1 MRISM
6 EKNKRKEHIR
16 GANSQAE
23 GLDKNV
29 RFTYGMVG
37 IGIIFLLIFIISNV
51 LLNRISNEQVE
62 NTTYLNQ
69 YRIGS
74 KVLTASVQGYAT
86 TGDIAYYNDYMKE
99 LNEDKNRDIA
109 WEALK
114 ENNLKE
120 SEWSALEHIAQMS
133 QNLVPIEEKAM
144 DSVKQGRL
152 SEAQSY
158 VFGDSY
164 EKVVKEINSSTD
176 TCIKNIQSRMSATKN
191 IYNIAMY
198 INMILFIVSFIAIV
212 LRIRTTVAFSKKELL
227 TPIVK
232 VSDQLKE
239 LAGGHFVNNMDLV
252 EDDSEV
258 GNMVGAINF
267 MNYNFTNMITE
278 LSAVLEKMG
287 QGNYNVELTQEYV
300 GEFEKIKDSMIK
312 IITDTKETLKGIQ
325 NAAHEIGSGSEQL
338 AQAATDLA
346 EGSTVQASKI
356 SETTA
361 MIDSMAESIE
371 SKAKEAEETAQISK
385 EAAKVVHNGNIKM
398 QELKEAI
405 SRISDCSK
413 EIHSIIEVIEDIAG
427 QTNLLSLN
435 ASIEAARAGEAGRG
449 FAVVAEQVKNLA
461 EQSTQAAGETTRLI
475 QNTIHAVEKGMVI
488 ADETEASMTE
498 VMEGAK
504 GATEKMIQMAD
515 GLSKEVE
522 SVRQIDE
529 NIAHVAEIVDSNSA
543 TSEETAAISEEQSAQ
558 IQTMVQMVEQ
568 FEI

>member
-1 MRISM
+1 M

-198 INMILFIVSFIAIV
+198 ISMILFIVSFIAIV

-398 QELKEAI
+398 KELKEAI

>member
-1 MRISM
+1 M

-198 INMILFIVSFIAIV
+198 ISMILFIVSFIAIV

-278 LSAVLEKMG
+278 LLVVLEKMG

>member
-1 MRISM
+1 M

-86 TGDIAYYNDYMKE
+86 TGDIVYYNDYMKE

-198 INMILFIVSFIAIV
+198 ISMILFIVSFIAIV

>member
-1 MRISM
+1 M

-198 INMILFIVSFIAIV
+198 ISMILFIVSFIAIV

-522 SVRQIDE
+522 SVRLIDE

>member
-1 MRISM
+1 M

-198 INMILFIVSFIAIV
+198 ISMILFIVSFIAIV

-475 QNTIHAVEKGMVI
+475 RNTIHAVEKGMVI

>member
-1 MRISM
+1 M

-198 INMILFIVSFIAIV
+198 ISMILFIVSFIAIV

-267 MNYNFTNMITE
+267 MNRNFTNMITE

-529 NIAHVAEIVDSNSA
+529 NIAHVAEIVDSNS
-543 TSEETAAISEEQSAQ
+543 EETAAISEEQSAQ

>member
-1 MRISM
+1 M

-51 LLNRISNEQVE
+51 LLNRISNEQFE

-198 INMILFIVSFIAIV
+198 ISMILFIVSFIAIV

>member
-1 MRISM
+1 M

-198 INMILFIVSFIAIV
+198 ISMILFIVSFIAIV

-312 IITDTKETLKGIQ
+312 VITDTKETLKGIQ

>member
-1 MRISM
+1 M

-198 INMILFIVSFIAIV
+198 ISMILFIVSFIAIV

-543 TSEETAAISEEQSAQ
+543 TSEENAAISEEQSAQ

>member
-1 MRISM
+1 M

-74 KVLTASVQGYAT
+74 KVLTASVQGYAA

-198 INMILFIVSFIAIV
+198 ISMILFIVSFIAIV

-543 TSEETAAISEEQSAQ
+543 ASEETAAISEEQSAQ

>member
-1 MRISM
+1 M

-198 INMILFIVSFIAIV
+198 ISMILFIVSFIAIV

-267 MNYNFTNMITE
+267 MNRNFTNMITE

-558 IQTMVQMVEQ
+558 TMVQMVEQ

>member
-1 MRISM
+1 M

-198 INMILFIVSFIAIV
+198 ISMILFIVSFIAIV

-498 VMEGAK
+498 VMKGAK

-529 NIAHVAEIVDSNSA
+529 NIAHVAEIVDSNSVA
-543 TSEETAAISEEQSAQ
+543 SEETAAISEEQSAQ

>member
-1 MRISM
+1 M

-86 TGDIAYYNDYMKE
+86 TGDIEYYNDYMKE

-198 INMILFIVSFIAIV
+198 ISMILFIVSFIAIV

>member
-1 MRISM
+1 M

-74 KVLTASVQGYAT
+74 KVLTASVQGYAA

-198 INMILFIVSFIAIV
+198 ISMILFIVSFIAIV

>member
-1 MRISM
+1 M

-29 RFTYGMVG
+29 RFTYGMIG

-198 INMILFIVSFIAIV
+198 ISMILFIVSFIAIV

-543 TSEETAAISEEQSAQ
+543 ASEETAAISEEQSAQ

>member
-1 MRISM
+1 M

-86 TGDIAYYNDYMKE
+86 TGDIEYYNDYMKE

-198 INMILFIVSFIAIV
+198 ISMILFIVSFIAIV

-312 IITDTKETLKGIQ
+312 IITDTKEILKGIQ

-413 EIHSIIEVIEDIAG
+413 EINSIIEVIEDIAG

>member
-1 MRISM
+1 M

-198 INMILFIVSFIAIV
+198 ISMILFIVSFIAIV

-267 MNYNFTNMITE
+267 MNRNFTNMITE

-325 NAAHEIGSGSEQL
+325 NVAHEIGSGSEQL

-405 SRISDCSK
+405 RRISDCSK

-475 QNTIHAVEKGMVI
+475 QNTIDAVEKGMVI

-504 GATEKMIQMAD
+504 GATAKMIQMAE

-543 TSEETAAISEEQSAQ
+543 ASEETAAISEEQSAQ

>member
-1 MRISM
+1 M

-198 INMILFIVSFIAIV
+198 ISMILFIVSFIAIV

-405 SRISDCSK
+405 GRISDCSK

>member
-1 MRISM
+1 M

-198 INMILFIVSFIAIV
+198 ISMILFIVSFIAIV

-267 MNYNFTNMITE
+267 MNRNFTNMITE

>member
-1 MRISM
+1 M

-198 INMILFIVSFIAIV
+198 ISMILFIVSFIAIV

-325 NAAHEIGSGSEQL
+325 NVAHEIGSGSEQL

-543 TSEETAAISEEQSAQ
+543 ASEETAAISEEQSAQ

>member
-1 MRISM
+1 M

-198 INMILFIVSFIAIV
+198 ISMILFIVSFIAIV

-267 MNYNFTNMITE
+267 MNRNFTNMITE

-325 NAAHEIGSGSEQL
+325 NVAHEIGSGSEQL

-475 QNTIHAVEKGMVI
+475 QNTIDAVEKGMVI

-504 GATEKMIQMAD
+504 GATAKMIQMAE

-543 TSEETAAISEEQSAQ
+543 ASEETAAISEEQSAQ

>member
-1 MRISM
+1 
-6 EKNKRKEHIR
+6 
-16 GANSQAE
+16 
-23 GLDKNV
+23 
-29 RFTYGMVG
+29 
-37 IGIIFLLIFIISNV
+37 
-51 LLNRISNEQVE
+51 
-62 NTTYLNQ
+62 
-69 YRIGS
+69 
-74 KVLTASVQGYAT
+74 
-86 TGDIAYYNDYMKE
+86 
-99 LNEDKNRDIA
+99 
-109 WEALK
+109 
-114 ENNLKE
+114 
-120 SEWSALEHIAQMS
+120 
-133 QNLVPIEEKAM
+133 
-144 DSVKQGRL
+144 
-152 SEAQSY
+152 
-158 VFGDSY
+158 
-164 EKVVKEINSSTD
+164 
-176 TCIKNIQSRMSATKN
+176 
-191 IYNIAMY
+191 MY
-198 INMILFIVSFIAIV
+198 ISMILFIVSFIAIV

>member
-1 MRISM
+1 M

-198 INMILFIVSFIAIV
+198 ISMILFIVSFIAIV

-252 EDDSEV
+252 EDDSEI

-267 MNYNFTNMITE
+267 MNRNFTNMITE

-325 NAAHEIGSGSEQL
+325 NVAHEIGSGSEQL

-475 QNTIHAVEKGMVI
+475 QNTIDAVEKGMVI

-504 GATEKMIQMAD
+504 GATAKMIQMAE

-543 TSEETAAISEEQSAQ
+543 ASEETAAISEEQSAQ

>member
-1 MRISM
+1 M

-164 EKVVKEINSSTD
+164 EKAVKEINSSTD

-198 INMILFIVSFIAIV
+198 ISMILFIVSFIAIV

>member
-1 MRISM
+1 M

-74 KVLTASVQGYAT
+74 KVLTASVQGYAA

-198 INMILFIVSFIAIV
+198 ISMILFIVSFIAIV

-558 IQTMVQMVEQ
+558 IQTMIQMVEQ

>member
-1 MRISM
+1 M

-198 INMILFIVSFIAIV
+198 ISMILFIVSFIAIV

>member
-1 MRISM
+1 M

-198 INMILFIVSFIAIV
+198 ISMILFIVSFIAIV

-543 TSEETAAISEEQSAQ
+543 ASEETAAISEEQSAQ

>member
-1 MRISM
+1 M

-109 WEALK
+109 WEELK

-198 INMILFIVSFIAIV
+198 ISMILFIVSFIAIV

-267 MNYNFTNMITE
+267 MNRNFTNMITE

-325 NAAHEIGSGSEQL
+325 NVAHEIGSGSEQL

-543 TSEETAAISEEQSAQ
+543 ASEETAAISEEQSAQ

>member
-1 MRISM
+1 M

-198 INMILFIVSFIAIV
+198 ISMILFIVSFIAIV

-325 NAAHEIGSGSEQL
+325 NVAHEIGSGSEQL

>member
-1 MRISM
+1 M

-29 RFTYGMVG
+29 RFTYGMIG

-198 INMILFIVSFIAIV
+198 ISMILFIVSFIAIV

>member
-1 MRISM
+1 M
-6 EKNKRKEHIR
+6 
-16 GANSQAE
+16 
-23 GLDKNV
+23 
-29 RFTYGMVG
+29 
-37 IGIIFLLIFIISNV
+37 
-51 LLNRISNEQVE
+51 
-62 NTTYLNQ
+62 
-69 YRIGS
+69 
-74 KVLTASVQGYAT
+74 
-86 TGDIAYYNDYMKE
+86 
-99 LNEDKNRDIA
+99 
-109 WEALK
+109 
-114 ENNLKE
+114 
-120 SEWSALEHIAQMS
+120 
-133 QNLVPIEEKAM
+133 
-144 DSVKQGRL
+144 
-152 SEAQSY
+152 
-158 VFGDSY
+158 
-164 EKVVKEINSSTD
+164 
-176 TCIKNIQSRMSATKN
+176 
-191 IYNIAMY
+191 
-198 INMILFIVSFIAIV
+198 LFRS
-212 LRIRTTVAFSKKELL
+212 
-227 TPIVK
+227 
-232 VSDQLKE
+232 
-239 LAGGHFVNNMDLV
+239 
-252 EDDSEV
+252 
-258 GNMVGAINF
+258 
-267 MNYNFTNMITE
+267 
-278 LSAVLEKMG
+278 
-287 QGNYNVELTQEYV
+287 
-300 GEFEKIKDSMIK
+300 
-312 IITDTKETLKGIQ
+312 
-325 NAAHEIGSGSEQL
+325 
-338 AQAATDLA
+338 
-346 EGSTVQASKI
+346 

>member
-1 MRISM
+1 MK
-6 EKNKRKEHIR
+6 KNKRKEHIR

-51 LLNRISNEQVE
+51 LLNRIANEQVE

-120 SEWSALEHIAQMS
+120 SEWSDLEHIAQMS

-198 INMILFIVSFIAIV
+198 ISMILFIVSFIAIV

-239 LAGGHFVNNMDLV
+239 LAGGHFVNKMDLV

-267 MNYNFTNMITE
+267 MNHNFTNMITE

-371 SKAKEAEETAQISK
+371 SKAKEAEATAQISK

-475 QNTIHAVEKGMVI
+475 QNTIDAVEKGMVI
-488 ADETEASMTE
+488 ADETEASMNE

-543 TSEETAAISEEQSAQ
+543 ASEETAAISEEQSAQ

>member
-1 MRISM
+1 M

-86 TGDIAYYNDYMKE
+86 TGDIEYYNDYMKE

-198 INMILFIVSFIAIV
+198 ISMILFIVSFIAIV

-413 EIHSIIEVIEDIAG
+413 EINSIIEVIEDIAG

>member
-1 MRISM
+1 M

-198 INMILFIVSFIAIV
+198 ISMILFIVSFIAIV

-361 MIDSMAESIE
+361 MIDSMSESIE

>member
-1 MRISM
+1 M

-198 INMILFIVSFIAIV
+198 ISMILFIVSFIAIV

-267 MNYNFTNMITE
+267 MNRNFTNMITE

-325 NAAHEIGSGSEQL
+325 NVAHEIGSGSEQL

-361 MIDSMAESIE
+361 MIDSMAGSIE

-475 QNTIHAVEKGMVI
+475 QNTIDAVEKGMVI

-504 GATEKMIQMAD
+504 GATAKMIQMAE

-543 TSEETAAISEEQSAQ
+543 ASEETAAISEEQSAQ

>member
-1 MRISM
+1 M

-198 INMILFIVSFIAIV
+198 ISMILFIVSFIAIV

-475 QNTIHAVEKGMVI
+475 QNTIHAVEK
-488 ADETEASMTE
+488 AW
-498 VMEGAK
+498 
-504 GATEKMIQMAD
+504 
-515 GLSKEVE
+515 
-522 SVRQIDE
+522 
-529 NIAHVAEIVDSNSA
+529 
-543 TSEETAAISEEQSAQ
+543 
-558 IQTMVQMVEQ
+558 
-568 FEI
+568 

>member
-1 MRISM
+1 M

-176 TCIKNIQSRMSATKN
+176 TCIKNIQSCMSATKN

-198 INMILFIVSFIAIV
+198 ISMILFIVSFIAIV

>member
-1 MRISM
+1 M

-29 RFTYGMVG
+29 SFTYGMVG

-198 INMILFIVSFIAIV
+198 ISMILFIVSFIAIV